1 MVRLMVP
8 YNDRAC
14 VRLGLTML
22 GGRNKMQCFYL
33 AREVYNLSMDSE
45 KCERNKVERERNKGV
60 SDGIE
65 KEGKV

>member
-8 YNDRAC
+8 YYDRAC
-14 VRLGLTML
+14 VRLGLAMP
-22 GGRNKMQCFYL
+22 GGRNKMQCFYS

-65 KEGKV
+65 KESKV